1 MDVINFSAPFQLE
14 NPIENFEKIP
24 QKHTLETLKT
34 LIKSLHNNFDDM
46 DDKKIY
52 YIESNGRV
60 LYQATSYSNKYVV
73 SFQIYKNF
81 YPEIFPLHYKDVMNE
96 LYGYAIVTRK
106 NALVINQA
114 IISYL
119 KQ

>member
-1 MDVINFSAPFQLE
+1 MAVINYSVPFQLE
-14 NPIENFEKIP
+14 NPIENFENIP
-24 QKHTLETLKT
+24 QKHTLESIKN
-34 LIKSLHNNFDDM
+34 LINTLHNNFDDI

-60 LYQATSYSNKYVV
+60 LYQDNNYSNKYVV

-81 YPEIFPLHYKDVMNE
+81 HPEIFPLHYKDFMNE
-96 LYGYAIVTRK
+96 IYGYAIVTRK
-106 NALVINQA
+106 NALVINQT